1 MCFCKECALEDDN
14 LVATGDIPPEIPVF
28 HLTRAIHM
36 VGRCIDCGLCNE
48 ACPADIPLRTL
59 YKKVADIIDDQF
71 QYRPGYTEGKS
82 PLNMLGPVLKVREKR
97 GVRLMDYKTV
107 LTTCTYCGCGCGF
120 YLEVLDGQVIDTIP
134 CKTNPVSQGK
144 LCIKGWNVH
153 EFIQS
158 PKRLTQPL
166 VRKDGELVEVSWDE
180 ALDYTVEKMKGIK
193 ASHGG
198 DALAFLTSARVT
210 NEENYLFQK
219 FARAAVGTN
228 NVDHCARL

>member
-1 MCFCKECALEDDN
+1 
-14 LVATGDIPPEIPVF
+14 
-28 HLTRAIHM
+28 
-36 VGRCIDCGLCNE
+36 
-48 ACPADIPLRTL
+48 
-59 YKKVADIIDDQF
+59 
-71 QYRPGYTEGKS
+71 
-82 PLNMLGPVLKVREKR
+82 
-97 GVRLMDYKTV
+97 MDYKTV
-107 LTTCTYCGCGCGF
+107 LTTCTHCGCGCGF

-158 PKRLTQPL
+158 PKRLTAPL
-166 VRKDGELVEVSWDE
+166 VRKNGELVEVSWDE
-180 ALDYTVEKMKGIK
+180 ALDYTVSKLKSIK
-193 ASHGG
+193 ESDGG
-198 DALAFLTSARVT
+198 DAIAFLASAKVT

>member
-1 MCFCKECALEDDN
+1 
-14 LVATGDIPPEIPVF
+14 
-28 HLTRAIHM
+28 
-36 VGRCIDCGLCNE
+36 
-48 ACPADIPLRTL
+48 
-59 YKKVADIIDDQF
+59 
-71 QYRPGYTEGKS
+71 
-82 PLNMLGPVLKVREKR
+82 
-97 GVRLMDYKTV
+97 MDYKTV
-107 LTTCTYCGCGCGF
+107 LTTCTHCGCGCGF

-158 PKRLTQPL
+158 PKRLTAPL

-180 ALDYTVEKMKGIK
+180 ALDYTVSKLKSIK
-193 ASHGG
+193 ESDGG
-198 DALAFLTSARVT
+198 DAIAFLTSAKVT